1 MLSLGTSHPKDEKW
15 GGKIRNV
22 KNAKHNSKEHRPKDT
37 DENENHVCE
46 NDFLQEKYEK
56 YF

>member
-1 MLSLGTSHPKDEKW
+1 MLSLRTSHLKDEKW

-22 KNAKHNSKEHRPKDT
+22 ENAKHKSKEHCPKDT
-37 DENENHVCE
+37 DENENVCE

>member
-1 MLSLGTSHPKDEKW
+1 MSDRE
-15 GGKIRNV
+15 IANV
-22 KNAKHNSKEHRPKDT
+22 TQT
-37 DENENHVCE
+37 DENENVCE